1 MTFSIL
7 IPTYNGALTLK
18 ETLKSILFQSFGS
31 FEIIICDDGSTD
43 NTIEVVKSFQDQRI
57 KIFAFKENVGY
68 AKNLQRCFERANGEI
83 IFLFAQDDI
92 LAAGALQKTYDAFFL
107 ADDIGAV
114 TRPYFWF
121 ETDIKKPV
129 RAVLPLDK
137 SSTKNLVLDKNQDK
151 IISIFDG
158 DKIFNHVMWSV
169 GQLSGLALKKE
180 FMTEPVGEECF
191 TAHIY
196 PFLTIFKNHKIVFLK
211 DYTVAVSIHT
221 SQSRSHSEIYDIPPT
236 ESWLKMYR
244 AVLAEEKYKQPRQW
258 GMNKMAKNFVGLMQ
272 IKTSASQK
280 HLWREIKLLLKYRWQ
295 NIFHPLFWFYSVGC
309 LILPAQI
316 LRPLADWYKNK
327 INTRFLPEIKFE
339 PQK

>member
-7 IPTYNGALTLK
+7 IPTYNGSQIIARVLQ
-18 ETLKSILFQSFGS
+18 SILGQSFFD

-129 RAVLPLDK
+129 RTVLP
-137 SSTKNLVLDKNQDK
+137 LDKNQDK
-151 IISIFDG
+151 IVSIFDG
-158 DKIFNHVMWSV
+158 DKIFNHIMWSV
-169 GQLSGLALKKE
+169 GQLSGLALKRE
-180 FMTEPVGEECF
+180 FIKIPVGAECF

-196 PFLTIFKNHKIVFLK
+196 PFLDIFKNHKIVFLK
-211 DYTVAVSIHT
+211 DYTVAVSIPT
-221 SQSRSHSEIYDIPPT
+221 SQSRTHAEIYDISPT
-236 ESWLKMYR
+236 ASWLKMYR
-244 AVLAEEKYKQPRQW
+244 TVLAEEKYKQPRQW
-258 GMNKMAKNFVGLMQ
+258 GMENMAKNFVGLVQ

-309 LILPAQI
+309 LILPRQI
-316 LRPLADWYKNK
+316 LRKSTDWYKTK
-327 INTRFLPEIKFE
+327 INSRFLPAIKFE